1 MSGLIQLQA
10 FVTAHPPHPDNQ
22 RPTAAQLARYAELL
36 PAPLLEL
43 WREHGLGYYGERRLW
58 LLAPEQWQA
67 VVDQWVS
74 HGEDEVPRIP
84 ILKTPFG
91 TLLYYRK
98 LSDEDEDIS
107 ALNIFEQTIDQLSW
121 DLLECFNE
129 QFTDEDGFD
138 DLVSSADYEHAR
150 QTAGVL
156 AAGQVYEPD
165 QLLSA
170 ILRRFTRKDAQT
182 LFLEQFEIMQACA
195 AFDFPSPGT
204 LLQALPDGLRTDI
217 QALAARIEG
226 YPQGL
231 YLSAYLCRYHLL
243 ILGSDGLC
251 RLLCWTTHP
260 KDMRTESPRLYL
272 GRYRLDQSAEG
283 DALVTLAL
291 DKDDD
296 VDREIAADQMFYL
309 SGGEQ
314 TMLIRTEDLEDVATA
329 LDWNESVE
337 HPAYPLRKVDL
348 AYWIPDDDRERPT
361 PSRASLPVAL
371 RQLLRREP
379 LQVVITQVDTPDDE
393 LEEVMVTA
401 RVEHNGG
408 RPASMNMPM
417 CSPAGS
423 VKALYGWVWEE
434 GQSSVRL
441 GLSLTPD
448 GETAEARWPQVGD
461 VLVSRKPDS

>member
-10 FVTAHPPHPDNQ
+10 FVNAHPPHPDNQ

-43 WREHGLGYYGERRLW
+43 WREHGLGYYGERRLC
-58 LLAPEQWQA
+58 LLAPEQWQP
-67 VVDQWVS
+67 VLDQWVS
-74 HGEDEVPRIP
+74 HDEDDVPRIP
-84 ILKTPFG
+84 ILMTPFG

-107 ALNIFEQTIDQLSW
+107 ALDIFEQDIDQLSW
-121 DLLECFNE
+121 DLLQCFNE
-129 QFTDEDGFD
+129 QLTDEDWLD
-138 DLVSSADYEHAR
+138 DLVSPADYEHAQ

-156 AAGQVYEPD
+156 AEGQVYAPD

-170 ILRRFTRKDAQT
+170 ILRRFTRKDALT
-182 LFLEQFEIMQACA
+182 LFREQFEIMQACA

-204 LLQALPDGLRTDI
+204 LAQALPDGHRAGI
-217 QALAARIEG
+217 QALANSIEG
-226 YPQGL
+226 YPEGL

-243 ILGSDGLC
+243 VLAADGRC
-251 RLLCWTTHP
+251 SLLCWTTHP
-260 KDMRTESPRLYL
+260 KDMRSNPPRLYQ
-272 GRYRLDQSAEG
+272 GGYRLDRSAQG

-296 VDREIAADQMFYL
+296 QDREIAADQVFYL
-309 SGGEQ
+309 GAGEQ
-314 TMLIRTEDLEDVATA
+314 AMLIRAEDLEDVATA
-329 LDWNESVE
+329 LDWDESVE
-337 HPAYPLRKVDL
+337 HPAYPLRKVELD
-348 AYWIPDDDRERPT
+348 YWIPESDRERPT

-371 RQLLRREP
+371 SQLLRSEP
-379 LQVVITQVDTPDDE
+379 LRAVITEVGIADNE

-401 RVEHNGG
+401 RIEQNGG

-417 CSPAGS
+417 CSPAGAG
-423 VKALYGWVWEE
+423 KALYGWVWEE
-434 GQSSVRL
+434 GDSSVRL

-448 GETAEARWPQVGD
+448 GETAEARSPQVGD
-461 VLVSRKPDS
+461 VLVSRKPDL